1 MSYNGGSGRSGG
13 RSGGGR
19 GRGDYY
25 KNKYGGGRSS
35 SRGGGGR
42 TSNSH
47 RPRDNTGPG
56 GGTYT
61 ALQELL
67 GRLDGQSYGAYHALD
82 TPLTSSPPQQPGGGG
97 GWHHADEGF
106 RVFVERAQSDP
117 YAAPTRCRIVVET
130 TAAGFPNTTLRY
142 LKNPIRCMALADYL
156 LRTLFRACK
165 SSGADTGHG
174 DGGRGGGGGNWN
186 GAKGGEIHILE
197 PSQHVLEQSAVRV
210 DPHTGTITVQ
220 LAINLPARG
229 RSILGREAATLFG
242 ETVPQLL
249 RTAVYYRNL
258 HSPQRLL
265 EHLDL
270 IEDQLW
276 LQQQL
281 EARQII
287 GFLKNGAILP
297 RFSGNDDR
305 PMRTTGTRT
314 TTTATAPTT
323 PPVIPFVS
331 PKRYELEFTLPNAKT
346 TIVGMGIPMGITLI
360 CGGGFHGKSTLLSTI
375 QLGIYPKIAGDGRE
389 YCMTSP
395 SAIKIRAED
404 GRSITHVDISN
415 FITNLPFQNDTQ
427 TFSSRDASGS
437 TSQAAAIVEALEC
450 GATTLLVDEGTYV
463 LLART

>member
-1 MSYNGGSGRSGG
+1 MFQ
-13 RSGGGR
+13 
-19 GRGDYY
+19 DC
-25 KNKYGGGRSS
+25 K
-35 SRGGGGR
+35 
-42 TSNSH
+42 
-47 RPRDNTGPG
+47 
-56 GGTYT
+56 
-61 ALQELL
+61 
-67 GRLDGQSYGAYHALD
+67 
-82 TPLTSSPPQQPGGGG
+82 
-97 GWHHADEGF
+97 
-106 RVFVERAQSDP
+106 
-117 YAAPTRCRIVVET
+117 TR
-130 TAAGFPNTTLRY
+130 
-142 LKNPIRCMALADYL
+142 
-156 LRTLFRACK
+156 
-165 SSGADTGHG
+165 GADTGHG
-174 DGGRGGGGGNWN
+174 GGGRGGGGNWN

-197 PSQHVLEQSAVRV
+197 PGQHVLEQSAVRV

-220 LAINLPARG
+220 LAMNLPARG

-242 ETVPQLL
+242 TTVPQLL

-281 EARQII
+281 AARNII

-305 PMRTTGTRT
+305 PMRTTCTSTST
-314 TTTATAPTT
+314 TNTAPTITT

-331 PKRYELEFTLPNAKT
+331 PKRYELEFTLPNAKKK
-346 TIVGMGIPMGITLI
+346 IVGMGIPMGITLI
-360 CGGGFHGKSTLLSTI
+360 CGGGFHGKSTLLATI

-415 FITNLPFQNDTQ
+415 FITNLPFQKDTQ

-450 GATTLLVDEGTYV
+450 GATTLLVDEGTDV
-463 LLART
+463 LLARTSHNTRSQDRTGE